1 MCVQYGKDEMLLP
14 EKGRLYL
21 CATPIGNLEDI
32 TLRVLRIL
40 KEVDLIA
47 AEDTRQTL
55 KLLNHFQINKPLIS
69 YYEHNK
75 HEKGKYII
83 KQILEGKNVA
93 LVSDA
98 GTPGI
103 SDPGEDLVK
112 LCIENDIV
120 VSSLPGPVAAISA
133 LIVSGLPTGRFSF
146 EGFLSVNK
154 RNRREHLESVKND
167 TRTLIFYEAPHKL
180 RQTLRDL
187 MEVLGNRKIAIAREL
202 TKKFEEVIRC
212 TIEEA
217 IQKFEQ
223 DSPKGEFVLVIE
235 GADVQ
240 RIKQNE
246 AQQWKD
252 ISIQSHIEHYLSQ
265 GVDSK
270 EALKLVAKDR
280 GISKREVYSMQL
292 AEKQKDE

>member
-40 KEVDLIA
+40 KQVDLIA

-202 TKKFEEVIRC
+202 KKKFEEVIRC